1 MPASIRLRST
11 TLKKYL
17 LSFASL
23 VVLST
28 ATQADTYLASTWL
41 DPGHILTK
49 DAYVPYLEDIR
60 TATGGKVDFELHTS
74 ASLLPPLTTLS
85 GVGDGVAQIGLV
97 AASYTPSELPLSG
110 LMNDLAF
117 LAKDPMAISLAF
129 TELLMFD
136 QRFIDEYAR
145 HNTVALGG
153 YSTPIYLFACMKD
166 VVSAEDARG
175 TKFRTNGRAQNEF
188 AGALG
193 GVPVSVPI
201 NDVYSGLE
209 RGSLDCALIEST
221 NLVTGPRLGEVIR
234 SVTKIGLGTGM
245 GVSYVYN
252 KDFWNDIGPEAR
264 RQILDVTA
272 RGIAT
277 QQIGYETA
285 ADKALEQAEATGT
298 KVNEPQQSLLDTL
311 ETFRQTV
318 ASTYPEFTQTTY
330 NVADPSDIATQ
341 YQELEQKWIDLLAGI
356 DRSDVD
362 AVAELIHAEIFAKI
376 DENSHAL

>member
-1 MPASIRLRST
+1 MR
-11 TLKKYL
+11 KYL
-17 LSFASL
+17 LSAASL
-23 VVLST
+23 LAV
-28 ATQADTYLASTWL
+28 ATVGLGAAADTYQASTWL
-41 DPGHILTK
+41 EPSHILTK
-49 DAYVPYLEDIR
+49 DAYVPYLADIKA
-60 TATGGKVDFELHTS
+60 ATDGAVDFELYTS
-74 ASLLPPLTTLS
+74 GALVPAQTTLS
-85 GVGDGVAQIGLV
+85 GVGDGVAQLGLV
-97 AASYTPSELPLSG
+97 AAAYTPSELPLSG

>member
-1 MPASIRLRST
+1 MR
-11 TLKKYL
+11 KYL
-17 LSFASL
+17 LSAVSLLAFA
-23 VVLST
+23 T
-28 ATQADTYLASTWL
+28 APQAADYLASTWL
-41 DPGHILTK
+41 EPGHILTK
-49 DAYVPYLEDIR
+49 DAYVPYLEDIAE
-60 TATGGKVDFELHTS
+60 ATGGEVSFELYTS
-74 ASLLPPLTTLS
+74 ATLLPPLTTLS

-136 QRFIDEYAR
+136 QRFIDEYGQ
-145 HNTVALGG
+145 HNTVALGA
-153 YSTPIYLFACMKD
+153 YSTPVYLFACMKD

-209 RGSLDCALIEST
+209 RGSLDCALVEST
-221 NLVTGPRLGEVIR
+221 NLVTGPRLGEVIKT
-234 SVTKIGLGTGM
+234 VTKIGLGTGM

-264 RQILDVTA
+264 RHILDVTA
-272 RGIAT
+272 RGIAN
-277 QQIGYETA
+277 QQISYETA
-285 ADKALEQAEATGT
+285 AAKALEQAQAAGT
-298 KVNEPQQSLLDTL
+298 KVSEPQQSLLDEL

-318 ASTYPEFTQTTY
+318 ADTYPEFTQTTY
-330 NVADPSDIATQ
+330 NVADPSDIAKQ
-341 YQELEQKWIDLLAGI
+341 YQELEQKWIDLLADI

-362 AVAELIHAEIFAKI
+362 AVAALIHAEIFAKV